1 MGKGINFENDNGELI
16 PEDDYEYE
24 KKLAEEEREKQRREE
39 ERRAKLEAERLK
51 REKLARQERDRRIAQ
66 DKIDLMKMKAG
77 IATEEEEIKEVHE
90 EVRELHGW
98 EKVQNIWYH
107 DKVWI
112 ILGTFLAAVVIFI
125 TVDTLTRVKPDLE
138 ILLICDN
145 DLQYSPTK
153 DLLEEEFAEFVPD
166 LNDDGQV
173 KVSIIACAM
182 NEDKYNTMYQTNSQ
196 KFFANI
202 QQGKIIMV
210 LTDSKTDPD
219 FQALMV
225 DSLPEEFP
233 DNPHVDEYG
242 LALDF
247 NYLPGKLSTDV
258 VNVDNIDDV
267 HLCLRRPINTL
278 DDSLEEM
285 QENYDK
291 ALELFKA
298 ITDGLTAKDSM
309 LS

>member
-1 MGKGINFENDNGELI
+1 MGKGINFENDNGDLI

-24 KKLAEEEREKQRREE
+24 KKLAEEEREKKRREDE
-39 ERRAKLEAERLK
+39 QRAKLEAERLK
-51 REKLARQERDRRIAQ
+51 REKQARQERDRRIAQ

-112 ILGTFLAAVVIFI
+112 ILGTFLVAVVIFI

-166 LNDDGQV
+166 LNDDGKV

-247 NYLPGKLSTDV
+247 DYLPGKLSTDV